1 MKKFKKNK
9 AAKERIMDGAPT
21 LIGANCSIEGSYSG
35 NDSICIEGEFKGRVE
50 CEENVYVNNGA
61 KVYADIIAR
70 FVAVH
75 GEVKGNITAKEELN
89 IGATGRIT
97 GDVFTPSLTVITG
110 GFINGRCKMLSG
122 EKDLQASQSFS
133 SRVVDKFSLFRAVE
147 DQESSAEAVE
157 TFEETLGS
165 PEPAEHGVESSYDSL
180 DDLVE
185 INEDEEE
192 KAEEKEPVS

>member
-1 MKKFKKNK
+1 
-9 AAKERIMDGAPT
+9 MDGAPT

-35 NDSICIEGEFKGRVE
+35 NDSICIQGEFKGRVE
-50 CEENVYVNNGA
+50 CEENVYVNSGA
-61 KVYADIIAR
+61 RVYADIIAR

-122 EKDLQASQSFS
+122 ENDLQANQSFS

-147 DQESSAEAVE
+147 DKETSMESVE
-157 TFEETLGS
+157 TLEESIASSRTAGEQAES
-165 PEPAEHGVESSYDSL
+165 PYDSL

-185 INEDEEE
+185 ITEDEEE
-192 KAEEKEPVS
+192 KEEEKESVS